1 MPSDGSTLCYKVVVV
16 NGYRNIPISLI
27 IPAIGHFE
35 CTRLFPTVMAEADN
49 RPTTP
54 RSEALTQSHPA
65 TLLTTRVRTAVA
77 LGLTAFVFALA
88 VLHWGH
94 TKSGW
99 LLSLGFVPHGWPQV
113 AVNVVF
119 YGYLCWLGFWS
130 IRGTLGR
137 ERFFMVGWFVSILLS
152 PLERVRP
159 QWAAALEHIGT
170 LGLAMA
176 LLAALSLL
184 LAPADVVASNGRTN
198 AT

>member
-1 MPSDGSTLCYKVVVV
+1 
-16 NGYRNIPISLI
+16 
-27 IPAIGHFE
+27 
-35 CTRLFPTVMAEADN
+35 
-49 RPTTP
+49 
-54 RSEALTQSHPA
+54 LTQAHPA

-99 LLSLGFVPHGWPQV
+99 LLWLGFVPQGWPQI

-119 YGYLCWLGFWS
+119 YGYLCWLGFWF
-130 IRGTLGR
+130 IRGTGGR

-159 QWAAALEHIGT
+159 QWAAAFEHIGT

-184 LAPADVVASNGRTN
+184 LAPANVVASNGRTN